1 MHQGVYL
8 AATGP
13 MLETKAE
20 YRYMRQLGADV
31 VGMSTVPE
39 VITAVHMGMD
49 VLGIS
54 VITDECFPDAL
65 QPLDIEDVLA
75 AAAMAEPKLTQV
87 IINILER
94 L

>member
-1 MHQGVYL
+1 
-8 AATGP
+8 
-13 MLETKAE
+13 
-20 YRYMRQLGADV
+20 MRNLGADV

-39 VITAVHMGMD
+39 VISAVHMGMD

-65 QPLDIEDVLA
+65 EPVNIEDVLA
-75 AAAMAEPKLTQV
+75 AAAMAEPKMTQV
-87 IINILER
+87 IISVLER